1 MSSCPT
7 PDIGSQEPVIRLCKL
22 NARAADLWL
31 KIMNKMGTWNLR
43 GQIPRPR
50 DVPKSLLEDVNA
62 ALLTIPTATITRT
75 NKLAYTAATVILE
88 MLGYGIKTKSS
99 PNSPWKMG
107 LEAKIKTTRREV
119 SHWGRHRKVW
129 SWRIKWGYWEST
141 RDCHHLRSWRLLSKC
156 SQHWQVDWGI
166 YTKEAEAKI
175 NALFPKEPSKVH
187 CQLQCKT
194 IIRPEPPKA
203 ETERYWKTI
212 WEDEKTHNIDAQW
225 LQELRTLESPRTGT
239 NHSSLSSTTD
249 QENKEQAPDPDM
261 SHTYWLKNS
270 RA

>member
-1 MSSCPT
+1 
-7 PDIGSQEPVIRLCKL
+7 
-22 NARAADLWL
+22 
-31 KIMNKMGTWNLR
+31 MNKMGTWNLR

-129 SWRIKWGYWEST
+129 S
-141 RDCHHLRSWRLLSKC
+141 
-156 SQHWQVDWGI
+156 
-166 YTKEAEAKI
+166 
-175 NALFPKEPSKVH
+175 
-187 CQLQCKT
+187 
-194 IIRPEPPKA
+194 
-203 ETERYWKTI
+203 
-212 WEDEKTHNIDAQW
+212 
-225 LQELRTLESPRTGT
+225 
-239 NHSSLSSTTD
+239 
-249 QENKEQAPDPDM
+249 
-261 SHTYWLKNS
+261 
-270 RA
+270 